1 MLFMVIEH
9 FKSDDPKPVR
19 DRFVRDGR
27 MMPEGVMYHAS
38 WVDPARTR
46 CFQVMEAEDIR
57 MLDAWTK
64 RWADLID
71 FEIVPVMTSREY
83 WATAG
88 ENKDRRNH
96 VSENLLVLA
105 DPAEPELS
113 VLDALPGTVTV
124 AVGNTVAA
132 CERAAPQADVI
143 LNCLPDAGLLERI
156 WPMARRVRWVHSRSA
171 GVEDLLFPALVES
184 PVPLTNARGAFSG
197 VLAEFAIG
205 AVLFFA
211 KDFRR
216 LILSQ
221 MAGEWD
227 QFDIT
232 EIRGQTLGLVGYGDI
247 GRAVAS
253 RAHALGMKV
262 LALRRRPELSREDP
276 DLAQVFSLDR
286 KHEMLAE
293 SDYVVVVAPLTPQ
306 SRGTIGEPEFAA
318 MKPGAVLI
326 NIGRGPVVDQAALV
340 AALERGRIHGA
351 ALDVFDT
358 EPLPPGHPFY
368 NLGNVLL
375 SPHSADHTPDWKE
388 RSLRLFLENF
398 ARFGRGE
405 PLLNVVNK
413 KLGY

>member
-1 MLFMVIEH
+1 ML
-9 FKSDDPKPVR
+9 
-19 DRFVRDGR
+19 
-27 MMPEGVMYHAS
+27 
-38 WVDPARTR
+38 
-46 CFQVMEAEDIR
+46 
-57 MLDAWTK
+57 
-64 RWADLID
+64 
-71 FEIVPVMTSREY
+71 
-83 WATAG
+83 
-88 ENKDRRNH
+88 
-96 VSENLLVLA
+96 VSSLLVLA

-113 VLDALPGTVTV
+113 LLEALPDTVAV
-124 AVGNTVAA
+124 AVGNTPAA
-132 CERAAPQADVI
+132 CERAAPQAGVI
-143 LNCLPDAGLLERI
+143 LNCLSDAGLLERI
-156 WPMARRVRWVHSRSA
+156 WPIARSVRWVQLRSA
-171 GVEDLLFPALVES
+171 GVDGMLFPALVES
-184 PVPLTNARGAFSG
+184 PVPLTNARGVFSG

-221 MAGEWD
+221 MAGEWN
-227 QFDIT
+227 QFDVT

-262 LALRRRPELSREDP
+262 LALRRRPDLSREDP

-286 KHEMLAE
+286 KHEMLAQ
-293 SDYVVVVAPLTPQ
+293 SDYVVVVAPLTSE
-306 SRGTIGEPEFAA
+306 SRGMIGEPEFAA

-340 AALERGRIHGA
+340 GALEQRRIHGA

-358 EPLPPGHPFY
+358 EPLPAGHPFY
-368 NLGNVLL
+368 KLGNVLL
-375 SPHSADHTPDWKE
+375 SPHSADHTSDWKE
-388 RSLRLFLENF
+388 RSMRLFLENF
-398 ARFGRGE
+398 ARFSRDE